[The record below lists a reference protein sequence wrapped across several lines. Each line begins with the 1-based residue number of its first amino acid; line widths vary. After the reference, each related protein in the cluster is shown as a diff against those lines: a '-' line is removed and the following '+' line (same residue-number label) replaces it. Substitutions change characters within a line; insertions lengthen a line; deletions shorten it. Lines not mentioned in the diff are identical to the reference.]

1 VAMIVSVAP
10 SITVTS
16 LLFLFAQCTLLLVGL

>member
-1 VAMIVSVAP
+1 VPAEMVVVEPDP

-16 LLFLFAQCTLLLVGL
+16 LLPVFAT